1 MFGPHRIFIFYLLE
15 YLLSYLIALWLGRTQ
30 RVREGKEEGSG
41 YYYALGCVPFKY
53 CYATSMNAPAAAAP
67 GASRFKNIRCTPD
80 HAILT
85 LPPNPLPDF
94 LFPSLQVVLLLGGYV
109 WYASFIAATAATS
122 TAAQAS
128 SGGSSSSA
136 GSVGGGVASPDV
148 SLAAGAQRLRRHC
161 EGERHGGS

>member
-1 MFGPHRIFIFYLLE
+1 
-15 YLLSYLIALWLGRTQ
+15 
-30 RVREGKEEGSG
+30 
-41 YYYALGCVPFKY
+41 
-53 CYATSMNAPAAAAP
+53 MNAPAAAAP

-148 SLAAGAQRLRRHC
+148 SLAAGGRLRGPLYSRSKGWDVLC
-161 EGERHGGS
+161 LPPGPALLY